1 MKKVI
6 YTILGIIFAL
16 AIIGSLFMLYKK
28 SKEKDT
34 IYEVQ
39 TPFISNL
46 VKKTVA
52 TGSVIPRHEI
62 AIKPQVSGIIDEIYV
77 EPGEKIKKGD
87 LIAKIR
93 IIPDMIVL
101 NSAESRLNKA
111 NILLEDAKLVY
122 ERQKKVYEQ
131 GVIPDAEFQKVR
143 IEYNSALEEVESAE
157 NNLQLIKEGITKK
170 AGKISNTLIRSTI
183 QGMILDVPVEVGT
196 SVIQTNTFNEGTTIA
211 TIADMGEMIF
221 EGKIDETEVGKIQE
235 GMNLELTVGAIESE
249 KFNAN
254 LEYIS
259 PKGVE
264 ENGTVQFEIKA
275 QVTLRED
282 VFIRAGYSA
291 TADIVLD
298 RKDSVMVIPEGLL
311 KFEKDTDSS
320 FVEVETQPQL
330 FEKRFVKTGLSDG
343 INIEVISG
351 LTMEDKI
358 KAGKKEDIKKKKD
371 ESEDS

>member
-1 MKKVI
+1 
-6 YTILGIIFAL
+6 
-16 AIIGSLFMLYKK
+16 
-28 SKEKDT
+28 
-34 IYEVQ
+34 
-39 TPFISNL
+39 
-46 VKKTVA
+46 
-52 TGSVIPRHEI
+52 
-62 AIKPQVSGIIDEIYV
+62 
-77 EPGEKIKKGD
+77 
-87 LIAKIR
+87 
-93 IIPDMIVL
+93 
-101 NSAESRLNKA
+101 
-111 NILLEDAKLVY
+111 
-122 ERQKKVYEQ
+122 
-131 GVIPDAEFQKVR
+131 
-143 IEYNSALEEVESAE
+143 
-157 NNLQLIKEGITKK
+157 
-170 AGKISNTLIRSTI
+170 
-183 QGMILDVPVEVGT
+183 
-196 SVIQTNTFNEGTTIA
+196 
-211 TIADMGEMIF
+211 
-221 EGKIDETEVGKIQE
+221 
-235 GMNLELTVGAIESE
+235 MNLELTVGAIESE

-291 TADIVLD
+291 TADIVLN

>member
-34 IYEVQ
+34 IYKVQ

-291 TADIVLD
+291 TADIVLN